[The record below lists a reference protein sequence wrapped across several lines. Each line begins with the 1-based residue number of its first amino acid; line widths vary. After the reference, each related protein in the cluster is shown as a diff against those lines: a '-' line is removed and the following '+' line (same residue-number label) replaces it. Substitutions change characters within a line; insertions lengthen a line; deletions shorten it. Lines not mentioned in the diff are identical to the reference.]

1 MGRLEPGLPLSVGLG
16 PVSWLLGGLVLR
28 SHQML
33 VLLQQNRSGYV
44 FTQAIKLFMALR
56 ATQSRLALKSMFS

>member
-1 MGRLEPGLPLSVGLG
+1 
-16 PVSWLLGGLVLR
+16 
-28 SHQML
+28 ML